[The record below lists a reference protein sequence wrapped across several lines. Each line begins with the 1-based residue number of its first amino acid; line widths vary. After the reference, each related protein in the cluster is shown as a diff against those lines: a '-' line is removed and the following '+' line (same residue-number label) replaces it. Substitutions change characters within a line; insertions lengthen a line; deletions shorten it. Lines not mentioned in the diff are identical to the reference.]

1 MRALF
6 YAIAM
11 FLFALSTKA
20 QWNSNTDIN
29 LDIADL
35 AVADLQTGHTS
46 DGKTILNAAITG
58 EVTKISLEKKANAIY
73 FLTIMADKKE
83 TYKIIKY

>member
-1 MRALF
+1 MKALLYCF
-6 YAIAM
+6 AM
-11 FLFALSTKA
+11 FLFAFSTKA

-29 LDIADL
+29 LDIAEM

-58 EVTKISLEKKANAIY
+58 EETKISLGKKANAIY

>member
-1 MRALF
+1 M
-6 YAIAM
+6 
-11 FLFALSTKA
+11 
-20 QWNSNTDIN
+20 
-29 LDIADL
+29 
-35 AVADLQTGHTS
+35 AVADLQTAHTS

-58 EVTKISLEKKANAIY
+58 EETKISLGKKANAIY